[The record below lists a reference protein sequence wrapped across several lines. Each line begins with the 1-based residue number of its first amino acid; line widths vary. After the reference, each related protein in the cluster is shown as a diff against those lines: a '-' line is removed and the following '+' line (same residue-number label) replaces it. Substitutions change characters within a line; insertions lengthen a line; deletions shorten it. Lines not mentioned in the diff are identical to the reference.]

1 MTKISAGV
9 AAANAAEAVRF
20 DGPLIP
26 AIARVLDEHAAFAGV
41 EAGMTRGAS
50 GEDAIH
56 HVNAERNVI
65 RDLLGATDAH
75 EITRVVTWQQRRN
88 FGGHCD
94 GDFVRLADSE
104 ATDSVAGK
112 VEIEKLPRAFA
123 AQVGKS
129 SALHDAELQLRQI
142 AVPASLF
149 KKISAGAAGP
159 FRGATER
166 GFGFAARRGGLDALI
181 EDHGNVRAESELNVR
196 GFFG

>member
-9 AAANAAEAVRF
+9 AAANAAEAVRI
-20 DGPLIP
+20 DGPLVLS
-26 AIARVLDEHAAFAGV
+26 IARVLDEHAACAGV

-75 EITRVVTWQQRRN
+75 EITRAVTRQQRRYG
-88 FGGHCD
+88 GGHCD
-94 GDFVRLADSE
+94 GDCVRLADSE
-104 ATDSVAGK
+104 TPDSIAGK
-112 VEIEKLPRAFA
+112 IEIEKLPRAFA
-123 AQVGKS
+123 AQVGES

-166 GFGFAARRGGLDALI
+166 GFRFFPRRRGVQSPQGDPG
-181 EDHGNVRAESELNVR
+181 HVSPR
-196 GFFG
+196 

>member
-9 AAANAAEAVRF
+9 AAANAAEAVRI
-20 DGPLIP
+20 DGPLILS
-26 AIARVLDEHAAFAGV
+26 IARVLDEHAAFAGV

-75 EITRVVTWQQRRN
+75 EITRAVTRQQLRY
-88 FGGHCD
+88 FAGHYD

-104 ATDSVAGK
+104 TPDSIAGK
-112 VEIEKLPRAFA
+112 IEIEKLPRAFA
-123 AQVGKS
+123 AQVGES

-159 FRGATER
+159 L
-166 GFGFAARRGGLDALI
+166 RGGTENSYRDVARPGGRDAAFYAHRK
-181 EDHGNVRAESELNVR
+181 DQPR
-196 GFFG
+196 GPPEPPRHE